1 MKDGKITNDN
11 RIQAALPTINKLVE
25 NGAKIVLCSHLGKPK
40 NGPEEKF
47 SLAPVAVR
55 LSELLGQDVVF
66 ANDDEVVGENAK
78 KAVAEMKDGD
88 VVLLQNTRFRKEET
102 KNLEPFSSELASL
115 ADVFVMDA
123 FGSAHRAH
131 CSTVG
136 VTDHIKDTAVGYLMQ
151 KEIDYLGNAVETP
164 VRPFVAILGGA
175 KVADKLNVIS
185 NLLEKCDTLI
195 IGGGMAYTFLKAQ
208 GKEVGLSLVDDTK
221 IDYCKEMMA
230 KAEKLGKKLLLPI
243 DTTVAAGFP
252 TTITPAIQYG
262 AVPVFVDVTIPQYNI
277 DVTKLEDALS
287 DKTKAVMIA
296 HTLGNPF
303 DLSAVK
309 AFCDKHN
316 LWLVEDNCDALGSKY
331 TINGE
336 EKFTG
341 TIGDIGT
348 SSFYPPHH
356 MTMGEGGA
364 VYTNNALL
372 NKCIRSFRD
381 WGRDCVCPSGRDN
394 LCGHRFDKQYGEL
407 PLGYDHKYVYSH
419 FGYNLKATD
428 MQAAVG
434 CAQLEKFPS
443 FVERRRHNFDRLRA
457 ALADIEDKVILPVPC
472 ENSRPSWFGFLITVK
487 EGIDRKAVVEYIESH
502 GVQTRNLF
510 AGNLIKHPCFDEMR
524 ATGEGYRVVGGLDT
538 TDRIMRDTFWVG
550 VYPGMTDEMI
560 DYMAKTIKEA
570 VNQ

>member
-1 MKDGKITNDN
+1 MFE
-11 RIQAALPTINKLVE
+11 NKNELE
-25 NGAKIVLCSHLGKPK
+25 AR
-40 NGPEEKF
+40 EE
-47 SLAPVAVR
+47 
-55 LSELLGQDVVF
+55 
-66 ANDDEVVGENAK
+66 
-78 KAVAEMKDGD
+78 
-88 VVLLQNTRFRKEET
+88 
-102 KNLEPFSSELASL
+102 
-115 ADVFVMDA
+115 
-123 FGSAHRAH
+123 
-131 CSTVG
+131 
-136 VTDHIKDTAVGYLMQ
+136 
-151 KEIDYLGNAVETP
+151 
-164 VRPFVAILGGA
+164 ILGIVDEYC
-175 KVADKLNVIS
+175 KKYHNQ
-185 NLLEKCDTLI
+185 KK
-195 IGGGMAYTFLKAQ
+195 Y
-208 GKEVGLSLVDDTK
+208 KEGDRIPYASRVYDS
-221 IDYCKEMMA
+221 KEMMNLVDSA
-230 KAEKLGKKLLLPI
+230 LEFWLTSGRYTDEFEKKLGEYLNVKYVSVVNSGSSANLNAFMALTSPLLGERRI
-243 DTTVAAGFP
+243 NRGDEIITVAAGFP
-252 TTITPAIQYG
+252 TTVTPAIQYG

-277 DVTKLEDALS
+277 DVTKLEEAYS

-309 AFCDKHN
+309 EFCDKHN

-364 VYTNNALL
+364 VYTNNPLL

-381 WGRDCVCPSGRDN
+381 WGRDCVCPSGKDN

-428 MQAAVG
+428 MQTAVG

-472 ENSRPSWFGFLITVK
+472 DNSRPSWFGFLITVR
-487 EGIDRKAVVEYIESH
+487 EGLDRKAIVEYIESH

-524 ATGEGYRVVGGLDT
+524 ASGTGYRVVGELENT
-538 TDRIMRDTFWVG
+538 ERILRDTFWVG
-550 VYPGMTDEMI
+550 VYPGMNDEMI
-560 DYMAKTIKEA
+560 DFMAKTIREA
-570 VNQ
+570 VR